1 MPVYQLGNE
10 NDYFNSRDQP
20 DWAGNSAVFGGNG
33 NDTII
38 TNTLLYAPADNV
50 FVDGGNGDDTIVLG
64 TSHSV
69 AFGGNG
75 DDTLTSAGGTG
86 NTLIGGNGDDTLIA
100 EGGGS
105 GMQPGTTLTGGLGHD
120 TFILESGTGNLIV
133 TNDVAGNGVVSD
145 GDTFKGPMDVITDL
159 QPGEHIGL
167 RQYDIRTNGP
177 TATDVPVARVDGV
190 TLGPDPYTQD
200 YLRPVIGNAQYA
212 VFHGTFAGG
221 NTFTVKADGPDLLA
235 VYNTTTTGPSDPIG
249 RGSLVLT
256 GVTDEQLLDQALSP
270 LTAQGPGVGWQFP
283 GQDVSGFAS
292 LDQPATPASATDL
305 IVCGNKQF

>member
-1 MPVYQLGNE
+1 MPVYQLGNG
-10 NDYFNSRDQP
+10 NDYFNSRNQT

-38 TNTLLYAPADNV
+38 TNTLPYAPADNV
-50 FVDGGNGDDTIVLG
+50 FVDGGNGDDSIVLG

-69 AFGGNG
+69 AF
-75 DDTLTSAGGTG
+75 
-86 NTLIGGNGDDTLIA
+86 GGNGDDTLIA

-120 TFILESGTGNLIV
+120 TFMLESGTGNLVV
-133 TNDVAGNGVVSD
+133 TNDAAGSGVVSD

-177 TATDVPVARVDGV
+177 TVTDLPVARVDTV
-190 TLGPDPYTQD
+190 TLAPDPLAHVGD
-200 YLRPVIGNAQYA
+200 SFRPVLGASQYA

-221 NTFTVKADGPDLLA
+221 NTFTIGADGPDLLA
-235 VYNTTTTGPSDPIG
+235 VYDTHTSAAEQVGSVG
-249 RGSLVLT
+249 KGSLVLT

-270 LTAQGPGVGWQFP
+270 LTAQGPGGGWHFP

-292 LDQPATPASATDL
+292 LGQPATPASATDL
-305 IVCGNKQF
+305 IDGGNKQF